1 MLMITD
7 CLIRS
12 DLSGIMHCMNM
23 EMPSSGDLSG
33 PRRLLIKSMKIALS
47 VRALFGSLNP
57 GESINVMLPLLAILT
72 SEVTDLTDCDA
83 LNWMKCEL
91 SLLYFS
97 R

>member
-7 CLIRS
+7 CIIRS

-47 VRALFGSLNP
+47 VCALFGSLNP

-72 SEVTDLTDCDA
+72 TEVTDLTDCDA
-83 LNWMKCEL
+83 SNSIKCE
-91 SLLYFS
+91 FS
-97 R
+97 FAIFIR